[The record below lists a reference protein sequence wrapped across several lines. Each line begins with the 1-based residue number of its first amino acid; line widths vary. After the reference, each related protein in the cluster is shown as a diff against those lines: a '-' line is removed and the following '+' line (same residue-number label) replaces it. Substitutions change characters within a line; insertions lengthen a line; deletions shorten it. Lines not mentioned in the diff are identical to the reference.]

1 MHIINF
7 IPDRWSQGANI
18 KVFIL
23 LVFLILGREVA
34 RVLSTIL
41 QVMKILS
48 FGNYIF
54 LSDLKNSWLFRREWL
69 EDEEILLKL
78 KGNGFLNYTAEKAVV
93 KHIATCGIHFH
104 SVLKKGQDTRG

>member
-78 KGNGFLNYTAEKAVV
+78 KGNGFLNYTAEKAVA